1 MSDQSV
7 NSILSTTG
15 GVLFAA
21 TLTDGIFRSD
31 DGGKNWSQ
39 SNKGLI
45 VRKVW
50 SIEQDKH
57 NVDNFLAGTQYGHLF
72 SFANS
77 GNQWE
82 EVVGLY
88 DAPNRNNWGIDWGF
102 GTTGL
107 TIHTIKSDP
116 NKKDRFYIVAS
127 GNGTYRTD
135 DYGKKW
141 KLLKNGL
148 PGSAHNCV
156 IRDCLTNDNSSEPGV
171 YFGTTTGEVYS
182 SMDLGNTWKEIANNL
197 PRIQGVSVL
206 GA

>member
-77 GNQWE
+77 GNQW
-82 EVVGLY
+82 
-88 DAPNRNNWGIDWGF
+88 
-102 GTTGL
+102 
-107 TIHTIKSDP
+107 
-116 NKKDRFYIVAS
+116 
-127 GNGTYRTD
+127 
-135 DYGKKW
+135 GK
-141 KLLKNGL
+141 L
-148 PGSAHNCV
+148 S
-156 IRDCLTNDNSSEPGV
+156 V
-171 YFGTTTGEVYS
+171 YMMHQTETTGE
-182 SMDLGNTWKEIANNL
+182 LI
-197 PRIQGVSVL
+197 GVSEPLV
-206 GA
+206 